1 MNDILGKNIMQNWVF
16 PTKKDVMSM
25 IWIIKKYNLST
36 YQDLLTTTKDLKNT
50 YYYNVATNYPKLCNK
65 LINKNNMKE

>member
-1 MNDILGKNIMQNWVF
+1 
-16 PTKKDVMSM
+16 M

-65 LINKNNMKE
+65 LINKNNK